1 MKHLLKINE
10 KTMKKYKNWEEKSYE
25 KIQLLEGD
33 DFQAKLALL
42 FTDEEDAGEILD
54 EGDHILKDMQQQEQN
69 LSVEVELTL

>member
-54 EGDHILKDMQQQEQN
+54 EGDDILKDMQQQEQN